1 MRAALPDG
9 LISFG
14 STFLADW
21 TQGLSS
27 LAHRLLVGRT
37 RSPSACPPSASWLPC
52 FLSARLSP
60 SHPPSPR
67 LKSGHGRQSS
77 AEMTADVKILDERF
91 KRNGHSRMRPGLFAA
106 SVQPVPAFAGR
117 GARRRPRRQGLEGVL
132 KPVVDAVVR
141 PVRAPLFA
149 QTPVSHPGAY
159 EHLEAERIDCAIRVC
174 EPQRARGR
182 DAGYFG

>member
-1 MRAALPDG
+1 MNVLRETGIPECARAY
-9 LISFG
+9 
-14 STFLADW
+14 
-21 TQGLSS
+21 S
-27 LAHRLLVGRT
+27 LLLFNLFRLL
-37 RSPSACPPSASWLPC
+37 
-52 FLSARLSP
+52 
-60 SHPPSPR
+60 
-67 LKSGHGRQSS
+67 
-77 AEMTADVKILDERF
+77 
-91 KRNGHSRMRPGLFAA
+91 PGVA
-106 SVQPVPAFAGR
+106 P
-117 GARRRPRRQGLEGVL
+117 RRRPRRQGLEGVL